1 MADAGTGAGRPQPAG
16 PGLPGAPAPGLPPG
30 QPRQWLVR
38 ETWFVQ
44 LAFLVP
50 AVLAAVDNFARHL
63 RGIGNSQIP
72 TVIPGHQVENL
83 ILSAASYLAVG
94 AIVPLAL
101 LLLARTGQTPATL
114 GLTTPRWGD
123 ALPAVGIAAASYV
136 IAVVIFV
143 SLAQLVCGSQFL
155 ARPVAPHVPAYY
167 VLYGLIAAAV
177 TAITEETMVN
187 GYLLTR
193 LGQLGWAPGRALLLS
208 MVLRTSYHVY
218 YGLGFLLTIPFGYY
232 AGRSF
237 QKHHRLTR
245 PILAHFVY
253 DATILTIAVLAAQHS

>member
-1 MADAGTGAGRPQPAG
+1 MADAGTGGERPQPAG
-16 PGLPGAPAPGLPPG
+16 PSLPGTPAPGLPPG
-30 QPRQWLVR
+30 QPRRWLVR
-38 ETWFVQ
+38 ETWFVE

-63 RGIGNSQIP
+63 RGIGNSQFP
-72 TVIPGHQVENL
+72 NLIPGHQVENL
-83 ILSAASYLAVG
+83 ILGAASYLAVG

-101 LLLARTGQTPATL
+101 LLLARTGQSPATL

-123 ALPAVGIAAASYV
+123 ALPAVGIAAASYGIAIV
-136 IAVVIFV
+136 ISV
-143 SLAQLVCGSQFL
+143 SLTQLARGNQFL
-155 ARPVAPHVPAYY
+155 ARPVVPHVPAYY

-193 LGQLGWAPGRALLLS
+193 LEQLGWTPNRALLLS
-208 MVLRTSYHVY
+208 IVLRTSYHVY
-218 YGLGFLLTIPFGYY
+218 YGLGFLIVIPFGYF

-245 PILAHFVY
+245 PVLAHFLY
-253 DATILTIAVLAAQHS
+253 DAVLFTIAVLAH